1 MPINSFLYPGAKTTL
16 AYEVANSLRLNDDDS
31 AYLNFTPSST
41 GSRRTFTISFWFK
54 QTNSSATRALFS
66 TGDYSGGD
74 GFLQI
79 NLSSSGRLVVDDYDQ
94 GGSSYNLRWVTPTT
108 GPLFRDPAA
117 WYHFVL
123 AVDSTQGTQSNRV
136 KVYINGVDIS
146 SDFTQTTNTSQ
157 NDDFHVN
164 TSSKVQQ
171 IGRSQN
177 NNNYY
182 DGYLAEFV
190 MIDGSQLTPTSFG
203 EFDED
208 SPTIWKPK
216 DVSGLTFGTNGFY
229 LDFENSSALGNDV
242 SGNDND
248 FTANNLA
255 ATDQST
261 DTCTN
266 NFATF
271 NPLDNLNSQFTFSE
285 GNLTG
290 AYSGSNGSG
299 TGTTAT
305 FGLSQGKWYW
315 EVKYDSANDSPLRIG
330 ITNRIAVGT
339 GTAYRVGFGGD
350 DFAFDQGDG
359 KVYTDNEGGDT
370 ASYGSGFSVG
380 DIIGVALDLDN
391 NRIYWSVN
399 GTYENSGN
407 PAGNSN
413 GFAIT
418 DPASIDNGFYFPVV
432 SLISGS
438 GVAQVSYNFGSPSFS
453 ISSGNSDANGYG
465 NFEYAVPSGFY
476 AINSKNLAEFG

>member
-1 MPINSFLYPGAKTTL
+1 MVSFILPGNSATGG
-16 AYEVANSLRLNDDDS
+16 YEVANSLRFNDGDS

-41 GSRRTFTISFWFK
+41 GSRRIFTISFWFK
-54 QTNSSATRALFS
+54 QTNSGATRALFS
-66 TGDYSGGD
+66 TGNYSGGD

-208 SPTIWKPK
+208 SPTIWKPI

-229 LDFENSSALGNDV
+229 LDFEDSSSLGNDAAG
-242 SGNDND
+242 SNN

-255 ATDQST
+255 ATDQYT

-266 NFATF
+266 NFCTL
-271 NPLDNLNSQFTFSE
+271 NPLDNYYQAATFSE
-285 GNLTG
+285 GNCKIVT
-290 AYSGSNGSG
+290 AGSSN
-299 TGTTAT
+299 TASTLGT
-305 FGLSQGKWYW
+305 FGVNKGKWFWEAKFVSDSQGSSYG
-315 EVKYDSANDSPLRIG
+315 VIG
-330 ITNRIAVGT
+330 IEGAQVTSATDALLEGT
-339 GTAYRVGFGGD
+339 QSYGLYLN
-350 DFAFDQGDG
+350 DG
-359 KVYTDNEGGDT
+359 KIWTNNSSNNHGAHIDLN
-370 ASYGSGFSVG
+370 A
-380 DIIGVALDLDN
+380 IIGVALDLDN
-391 NRIYWSVN
+391 NRIYFSKDGQW
-399 GTYENSGN
+399 GDGSGN
-407 PAGNSN
+407 WDEASPNNYLSVTAAASVALGN
-413 GFAIT
+413 
-418 DPASIDNGFYFPVV
+418 YFPAHGDW
-432 SLISGS
+432 SSGTI
-438 GVAQVSYNFGSPSFS
+438 GWEVNFGNPTYS

-465 NFEYAVPSGFY
+465 NFEYAVPSGY
-476 AINSKNLAEFG
+476 YSLCSKNLAEFG